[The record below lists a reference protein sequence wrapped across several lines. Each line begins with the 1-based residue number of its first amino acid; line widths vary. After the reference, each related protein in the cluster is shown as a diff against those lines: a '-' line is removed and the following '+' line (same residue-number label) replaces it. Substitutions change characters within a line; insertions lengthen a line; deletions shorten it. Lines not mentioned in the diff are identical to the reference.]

1 MDSAKTGS
9 FISRLRKEKGYTQK
23 ELARMLNVSDKAVS
37 RWETGKGFP
46 DTALLKPLSNALG
59 VSIGELLEGERFPE
73 EVHRERTDQVI
84 VRSMTDAGRKLV
96 RSIVVCCALAVLVL
110 VCFCAAFFL
119 VYGKVTA
126 VEFINQSR
134 VSARYP
140 LGQVSNVVYGGFE
153 LQELTD
159 GHVYSRTDGKERY
172 AFRNTPEGPVMAW
185 MHQSGEG
192 TLFGFDI
199 GEDTVIRA
207 NEALGLEEQS
217 LRKYLEKQGF
227 RDRHDLMMQESY
239 FGRTSLVYID
249 KERCNWY
256 PYTKD
261 NVFINICISAYEG
274 NRLLAFDIGLLDGE
288 TEALC
293 GELLS
298 GFPITLEDPQQL
310 VTGSLQDTYRQWDR
324 ITVTAKDPGEGETLY
339 LYLNGQLYGKFN
351 GPDPFHPEEHTIT
364 FEMWGA
370 PLTVR
375 VTTAGPDA

>member
-192 TLFGFDI
+192 TLFGFAL

-207 NEALGLEEQS
+207 DEALG
-217 LRKYLEKQGF
+217 
-227 RDRHDLMMQESY
+227 
-239 FGRTSLVYID
+239 
-249 KERCNWY
+249 
-256 PYTKD
+256 
-261 NVFINICISAYEG
+261 
-274 NRLLAFDIGLLDGE
+274 
-288 TEALC
+288 
-293 GELLS
+293 
-298 GFPITLEDPQQL
+298 
-310 VTGSLQDTYRQWDR
+310 
-324 ITVTAKDPGEGETLY
+324 
-339 LYLNGQLYGKFN
+339 
-351 GPDPFHPEEHTIT
+351 
-364 FEMWGA
+364 
-370 PLTVR
+370 
-375 VTTAGPDA
+375 